1 MPGKIPVPWKLLFL
15 LLPLLSCSSRA
26 GSLKPGEN
34 INMSVEYTKTTG
46 TDTATFGS
54 GCFWCTEA
62 IFSRLKGVL
71 EVESGYAG
79 GHVKNPS
86 YREVCTGT
94 TGHAEACQI
103 VYDPNVISYDELL
116 EIFWKT
122 HDPTTVN
129 RQGND
134 IGPQYRS
141 VIFYHNESQR
151 LKALHYKEILDESG
165 AFDAPIVTAIEPF
178 TNFYPAENYH
188 QDYFRLNGQQ
198 PYCQYVIVP
207 KVEKFREAFR
217 DKLRD

>member
-1 MPGKIPVPWKLLFL
+1 
-15 LLPLLSCSSRA
+15 
-26 GSLKPGEN
+26 
-34 INMSVEYTKTTG
+34 MSVEYTKTTG